1 MPWLRNWRIAAAA
14 FLLLGGCVPETSRTA
29 EPAPADAAAGELG
42 ARPAKVTVAGREG
55 LIPLQGALLYVPDR
69 YAAAEPMPLVVML
82 HGAGGTA
89 RNSLDLARVYA
100 DRHGFI
106 LLAPGS
112 QRRSWDIISSRS
124 FGPDVAAIDAALKQV
139 FDSYAVDAKRL
150 AISGFSDGASYAL
163 SLGLGNGELFTDVI
177 AFAPGFVAPGRIEGE
192 PAIFISHG
200 VGDQVLPIERCS
212 RRIVPQLKKAGYTV
226 DYREFPG
233 GHTVPPDL
241 ADAAF
246 AAFVSP

>member
-1 MPWLRNWRIAAAA
+1 MARFWPLAVPA
-14 FLLLGGCVPETSRTA
+14 LLLAGGCVPESSSTA
-29 EPAPADAAAGELG
+29 EAAGADAAAGELSS
-42 ARPAKVTVAGREG
+42 RPGKISVAGTKG
-55 LIPLQGALLYVPDR
+55 LVPLKGALLYVPDA
-69 YAAAEPMPLVVML
+69 YDAAKPMPLVVML

-89 RNSLDLARVYA
+89 RHSLDLARAYA

-112 QRRSWDIISSRS
+112 QRSSWDIISSRS
-124 FGPDVAAIDAALKQV
+124 YGPDVTAIDAVLKQV
-139 FDSYAVDAKRL
+139 FEAYAVDAKRL

-177 AFAPGFVAPGRIEGE
+177 AFAPGFMAPGRIEGD

-200 VGDQVLPIERCS
+200 VDDQVLPIDRCS
-212 RRIVPQLKKAGYTV
+212 RRIVPQLRRSGYKV

-246 AAFVSP
+246 AAFVSA

>member
-1 MPWLRNWRIAAAA
+1 MARLWPLAAAA
-14 FLLLGGCVPETSRTA
+14 LLLAGGCVPESSSTA
-29 EPAPADAAAGELG
+29 EAAPADAAAGKLG
-42 ARPAKVTVAGREG
+42 SRPGKISVAGTKG
-55 LIPLQGALLYVPDR
+55 LVPLKGALLYVPDA
-69 YAAAEPMPLVVML
+69 YHAAKPMPLVVML

-89 RNSLDLARVYA
+89 RHSLDLARAYA
-100 DRHGFI
+100 DRHSFI

-112 QRRSWDIISSRS
+112 QRSSWDIISSRS
-124 FGPDVAAIDAALKQV
+124 YGPDVTAIDAVLKQV
-139 FDSYAVDAKRL
+139 FEAYAVDAKRL

-177 AFAPGFVAPGRIEGE
+177 AFAPGFMAPGRIEGD

-200 VGDQVLPIERCS
+200 VDDQVLPIDRCS
-212 RRIVPQLKKAGYTV
+212 RRIVPQLRRSGYKV

-246 AAFVSP
+246 AGFVSA